1 MTTITQN
8 SRQLKK
14 DRRVATKFNVL
25 SFKNY
30 DGTTTI
36 KVISRDQYDRLN
48 CKFKQ

>member
-1 MTTITQN
+1 MITN
-8 SRQLKK
+8 AKKCRQLKK